1 MIELSVFPKTFFG
14 LEVPQSINKK
24 LLGVV
29 SSLDFSY
36 DNFPHPLTTN
46 TNIHKNAELDFYIEY
61 LNEQLS
67 IIKERQKWSC
77 EKISISSMWAN
88 KSTKGRNSARH
99 NHPMSWWSFIHYLT
113 EGSATYFF
121 DHHAETPW
129 MHLGESNP
137 TAVCFEPGKNV
148 PVGSILFFPSYV
160 PHQVEPHFGENDRYT
175 IAGNTFP
182 EGSIDPDIA
191 NDRHYLNIRLV

>member
-14 LEVPQSINKK
+14 LEVPQSINERLLDVIKK
-24 LLGVV
+24 
-29 SSLDFSY
+29 LDFSY
-36 DNFPHPLTTN
+36 DHFPHPLTTN
-46 TNIHKNAELDFYIEY
+46 TNIHKDESLCFYIEY
-61 LNEQLS
+61 LNKQLS
-67 IIKERQKWSC
+67 LIKQKQKWSC

-88 KSTKGRNSARH
+88 KSESGRYSSRH

-113 EGSATYFF
+113 EGSPTYFF

-129 MHLGESNP
+129 MHLGEYNQ
-137 TAVCFEPGKNV
+137 TNVCFEPGKNV

-160 PHQVEPHFGENDRYT
+160 PHQVEPHTGNNPRYT

-182 EGSIDPDIA
+182 EGSIDPDIE
-191 NDRHYLNIRLV
+191 NDRHYLNIRLL